1 MSVILIT
8 ANFVVSAETSKYDY
22 YDFNDGQPSI
32 AAELE
37 LQKLISLSKCLTFK
51 NFVVSA
57 ETSKYDYYDFNDGQ
71 PSIAA
76 ELELQKLISLSK
88 VSPFKKQVTVRS
100 KNKN

>member
-8 ANFVVSAETSKYDY
+8 A
-22 YDFNDGQPSI
+22 
-32 AAELE
+32 
-37 LQKLISLSKCLTFK
+37 